1 MKKQY
6 RKPEIAIEDFVL
18 NQFIAGSCT
27 VKTNLRDT
35 CYSANYDEWSK
46 ELDPFTLAAIK
57 AGQFIEKLSCTV
69 NADDDDDKIC
79 YHTQG
84 SPLFQS

>member
-18 NQFIAGSCT
+18 NQFIAGS
-27 VKTNLRDT
+27 
-35 CYSANYDEWSK
+35 ANYDEWGK
-46 ELDPFTLAAIK
+46 ELDQFTLAAIE

-69 NADDDDDKIC
+69 NADDDNDTIC

>member
-35 CYSANYDEWSK
+35 CYSANYYEWSK
-46 ELDPFTLAAIK
+46 ELDTFTFVPVIANKDKTELCI
-57 AGQFIEKLSCTV
+57 
-69 NADDDDDKIC
+69 NA
-79 YHTQG
+79 
-84 SPLFQS
+84 